1 MCALRQVV
9 VVPRKA
15 QSSHPKYSQWP
26 EPAIAELSK
35 QLTSHKEFQ
44 IYEAAVEKLA
54 SRMDVMKKSGID
66 VDARV
71 ALLRSLRV
79 RVTEVKT
86 TYYCYRRCCMAH
98 IYTYIPTYI
107 HTCIQYIHTNSTYI
121 HTYIHTLMCRM
132 EGFSRTLVC
141 IQYRHTIQLCKYG
154 YEYTLYIVLT
164 SLFIHTF
171 IHTYIRFK
179 YTYIQ
184 YIHTYM
190 HTYKHST

>member
-1 MCALRQVV
+1 MCTLRQVV

-54 SRMDVMKKSGID
+54 SRIDVMKKSGID

-86 TYYCYRRCCMAH
+86 NYMLYGTH
-98 IYTYIPTYI
+98 IYI
-107 HTCIQYIHTNSTYI
+107 HSFL
-121 HTYIHTLMCRM
+121 HTYINANKHAY
-132 EGFSRTLVC
+132 S
-141 IQYRHTIQLCKYG
+141 
-154 YEYTLYIVLT
+154 
-164 SLFIHTF
+164 TF
-171 IHTYIRFK
+171 IHTVYI
-179 YTYIQ
+179 YTVHTYIDV
-184 YIHTYM
+184 
-190 HTYKHST
+190 

>member
-1 MCALRQVV
+1 MCTLRQVV

-44 IYEAAVEKLA
+44 IYEAAVEELA
-54 SRMDVMKKSGID
+54 SRIDVMKKSGID

-86 TYYCYRRCCMAH
+86 NYMLYGTH
-98 IYTYIPTYI
+98 IYI
-107 HTCIQYIHTNSTYI
+107 HSYL
-121 HTYIHTLMCRM
+121 HTYINANKHAY
-132 EGFSRTLVC
+132 S
-141 IQYRHTIQLCKYG
+141 
-154 YEYTLYIVLT
+154 
-164 SLFIHTF
+164 TF
-171 IHTYIRFK
+171 IHTVYI
-179 YTYIQ
+179 YTVHTYIDV
-184 YIHTYM
+184 
-190 HTYKHST
+190 